1 MKLLTQKKGM
11 ITMTDTRET
20 DCSETS
26 CKDDLMQGLM
36 ALFAQAAGIA
46 YEDVKRMGAKD
57 CKNAIAVVRS
67 FFIGDL
73 EDSSEEVMSDE

>member
-11 ITMTDTRET
+11 IFMNDQNTAP

-36 ALFAQAAGIA
+36 ALFAQADAA
-46 YEDVKRMGAKD
+46 QAAEDDTSA
-57 CKNAIAVVRS
+57 
-67 FFIGDL
+67 
-73 EDSSEEVMSDE
+73 EE

>member
-36 ALFAQAAGIA
+36 ALFAQADAA
-46 YEDVKRMGAKD
+46 ET
-57 CKNAIAVVRS
+57 AVDDAS
-67 FFIGDL
+67 A
-73 EDSSEEVMSDE
+73 EE

>member
-1 MKLLTQKKGM
+1 MGEIAPQGYLLPKQSLLTQKKGM

-36 ALFAQAAGIA
+36 ALFAQADAA
-46 YEDVKRMGAKD
+46 EAAEDDAS
-57 CKNAIAVVRS
+57 A
-67 FFIGDL
+67 
-73 EDSSEEVMSDE
+73 EE

>member
-1 MKLLTQKKGM
+1 MQQKKLLIPNSALLTKQSLLPKKTKGM

-36 ALFAQAAGIA
+36 ALFAQADAA
-46 YEDVKRMGAKD
+46 QAAEDDAS
-57 CKNAIAVVRS
+57 A
-67 FFIGDL
+67 
-73 EDSSEEVMSDE
+73 EE